1 MKRIIYLSSATKF
14 MSDFELNNLLEMARV
29 NNKTKSI
36 TGLLLYID
44 GDFIQIIEGD
54 DFEVNNL
61 YSNIQFDKRHKNII
75 CVSDEKITKR
85 QFPEWSMGFNATS
98 YKILNRNPTYADL
111 NSEALFKFD
120 DKTALIFIETF
131 LNSHKNFIDY

>member
-14 MSDFELNNLLEMARV
+14 MSDFELHNLLKIARA
-29 NNKTKSI
+29 NNKIKNI

-54 DFEVNNL
+54 EFEINNL
-61 YSNIQFDKRHKNII
+61 YSNIQFDNRHKNII
-75 CVSDEKITKR
+75 CVSDQKIVKR
-85 QFPEWSMGFNATS
+85 QFPDWTMGFNATS
-98 YKILNRNPTYADL
+98 YKILNRNPSYADF
-111 NSEALFKFD
+111 NSEALFKFN
-120 DKTALIFIETF
+120 DKTASIFIETF

>member
-1 MKRIIYLSSATKF
+1 

>member
-1 MKRIIYLSSATKF
+1 
-14 MSDFELNNLLEMARV
+14 
-29 NNKTKSI
+29 
-36 TGLLLYID
+36 
-44 GDFIQIIEGD
+44 
-54 DFEVNNL
+54 
-61 YSNIQFDKRHKNII
+61 
-75 CVSDEKITKR
+75 
-85 QFPEWSMGFNATS
+85 MGFNATS

>member
-44 GDFIQIIEGD
+44 GDFIQIIEGN

-85 QFPEWSMGFNATS
+85 QFPDWSMGFNATS
-98 YKILNRNPTYADL
+98 YNILNRNSSYADL